1 MRQINNIFTS
11 QVHFDISNILL
22 KKYLS
27 EQKLLKE
34 DTAEKLIDS
43 LFGFQIYLIKD
54 FNVRITREAIEA
66 LINGAGDNYGYVL
79 VTRALAVCQTAVE
92 YEKIIIDKNKDKE
105 IQKVYETITY
115 VPLLKKLSTDVIS
128 KYSSPNG
135 IVLKTLDILKL
146 HINHN
151 EFLENLF

>member
-1 MRQINNIFTS
+1 M
-11 QVHFDISNILL
+11 
-22 KKYLS
+22 
-27 EQKLLKE
+27 
-34 DTAEKLIDS
+34 
-43 LFGFQIYLIKD
+43 FGFQIYLIKD

-92 YEKIIIDKNKDKE
+92 YEKIVIDKNKDKE

-115 VPLLKKLSTDVIS
+115 IPLLKKLSTDVIS